1 MSRALPTT
9 STSKAALASGVAV
22 AGALCLGAA
31 PARAADSKVERGEY
45 LVKTSGCHDCHTPL
59 TMGKDGPEPDMTRML
74 SGHPAAL
81 QMPPVPPLPEG
92 PWQVVASVTN
102 TAWAGP
108 WGVSFTKNLTPDADT
123 GLGQW
128 TLDNFIKT
136 FRSGRRQG
144 RGREILPPMP
154 IPAYKNFTD
163 ADLEAIYTYLQSIPP
178 IRNAVP
184 EPIAPEPAST
194 AAKK

>member
-1 MSRALPTT
+1 MNRARPTS
-9 STSKAALASGVAV
+9 STIEAALAFGIAV
-22 AGALCLGAA
+22 VGALYLGAA

-45 LVKTSGCHDCHTPL
+45 LVNTSGCHDCHTPL
-59 TMGKDGPEPDMTRML
+59 MMGKDGPEPDMTRML
-74 SGHPAAL
+74 SGHPASL
-81 QMPPVPPLPEG
+81 QMPPVPRLPEG
-92 PWQVVASVTN
+92 PWQVVASATN

-128 TLDNFIKT
+128 TLDNFVKT
-136 FRSGRRQG
+136 FRTGRRQG
-144 RGREILPPMP
+144 RGRVILPPMP
-154 IPAYKNFTD
+154 IPAYKNFND

-184 EPIAPEPAST
+184 EPIAPEPASAT
-194 AAKK
+194 PKK

>member
-1 MSRALPTT
+1 MNRARLTA
-9 STSKAALASGVAV
+9 STIKAVLAYGIAV
-22 AGALCLGAA
+22 VGALCLGAA
-31 PARAADSKVERGEY
+31 PAHAADSKVERGKY
-45 LVKTSGCHDCHTPL
+45 LVDTSGCHDCHTPWM
-59 TMGKDGPEPDMTRML
+59 MGKDGPEPDMTRML
-74 SGHPAAL
+74 SGHPASL
-81 QMPPVPPLPEG
+81 QMPPVPRLPEG
-92 PWQVVASVTN
+92 PWQVVASATN

-108 WGVSFTKNLTPDADT
+108 WGVSFTRNLTPDADT

-136 FRSGRRQG
+136 FRTGRRQG
-144 RGREILPPMP
+144 RGRVILPPMP
-154 IPAYKNFTD
+154 IPAYKNFND
-163 ADLEAIYTYLQSIPP
+163 ADLEAMYTYLRSIPP